1 MRIPSSKAAV
11 EGTVRMTAGDVA
23 RVVGGFVEGEAEVRL
38 IGAEVDTRRL
48 ESGDLFVALPGA
60 RRDGHEFVGAALETA
75 VAALVR
81 RDADL
86 PPPPPGRAL
95 VRVDDPFA
103 AYHELAGTERR
114 ERAWRVAAVT
124 GSVGKTTTKD
134 FLAAVLDPHFPVG
147 ASGGNRNNTLGLP
160 AEMLSQEPDIE
171 VFVAE
176 AGMSTPG
183 ELAALGEILRPQV
196 LLYTRI
202 APVHLEFFPDLDGI
216 VRAKAELLPWLV
228 EDGTL
233 VINADDPNQTDFPSE
248 TPARVLR
255 YGTAGAAARI
265 EDLEDRGLLGS
276 RFRLVLP
283 GGEAVVD
290 LSMPGR
296 HQAENLL
303 GAAAAATAFGISAEQ
318 VAEVASALRAP
329 EHRGR
334 LVAIADGI
342 SLVDDSYNSSPLAVQ
357 RLLELLAR
365 APGRRVA
372 VLGEMLELGTVA
384 AEAHRQAGEEAA
396 AACDLLVAVGGENA
410 EELARGARKAGMPDD
425 SIHLVEDADCA
436 AELLRRVLRPK
447 DAVLVKG
454 SRGVGLDR
462 TVAALAGEEAA

>member
-1 MRIPSSKAAV
+1 
-11 EGTVRMTAGDVA
+11 MTAGDVA
-23 RVVGGFVEGEAEVRL
+23 RVVSGIVEGEAEVSV

-60 RRDGHEFVGAALETA
+60 RRDGHEFVGTALETA
-75 VAALVR
+75 AAALVR

-86 PPPPPGRAL
+86 PMPPPDRAL
-95 VRVDDPFA
+95 IRVDDPFA
-103 AYHELAGTERR
+103 AYHELASTERR

-134 FLAAVLDPHFPVG
+134 FLAALLEPHLSVG

-183 ELAALGEILRPQV
+183 ELAVLGEILRPQV

-202 APVHLEFFPDLDGI
+202 APVHLEFFPDLEGI
-216 VRAKAELLPWLV
+216 VRAKAELLPWLD
-228 EDGTL
+228 EEGTL
-233 VINADDPNQTDFPSE
+233 VINADDPNQGGFPSE

-255 YGTAGAAARI
+255 YGAADEIARI
-265 EDLEDRGLLGS
+265 EDLKDRGLLGS
-276 RFRLVLP
+276 QFRLVLP
-283 GGEAVVD
+283 NGEALVD

-303 GAAAAATAFGISAEQ
+303 GAATAATAFGIGAEQ

-334 LVAIADGI
+334 LLTLGDGI
-342 SLVDDSYNSSPLAVQ
+342 SLVDDSYNSSPLAVR

-365 APGRRVA
+365 APGRRIA
-372 VLGEMLELGTVA
+372 VLGEMYELGTLA

-396 AACDLLVAVGGENA
+396 TACDLLVAVGAANA
-410 EELARGARKAGMPDD
+410 EELAHGAREAGLPDVA
-425 SIHLVEDADCA
+425 IHLVEDADRA
-436 AELLRRVLRPK
+436 AELLLTLLRAE

-462 TVAALAGEEAA
+462 TVAALTGEEAA